1 MFKVII
7 RMYIYFA
14 QIFDLQMN
22 EAHFWYKPTVAHG
35 CVQAKYGIFVVGCNY
50 QLPTLF
56 SLSGLPYTPAPTPG
70 HLFYCSKFVIDL

>member
-22 EAHFWYKPTVAHG
+22 EAHFWYKPTVVHG
-35 CVQAKYGIFVVGCNY
+35 CVQAKYGIFAVGVITNFLPSSHFQVCHTH
-50 QLPTLF
+50 QLPLLDIYF
-56 SLSGLPYTPAPTPG
+56 IVANL
-70 HLFYCSKFVIDL
+70 